1 MNLGNEKDNGIIYI
15 EDNNNFDKEYVNIY
29 KAIYEDIINN
39 FNKKYFSS
47 LEKIQNNKNKIT
59 GLESLKKNLQNSI
72 EEIINKKL
80 IK

>member
-39 FNKKYFSS
+39 FNEKYF
-47 LEKIQNNKNKIT
+47 
-59 GLESLKKNLQNSI
+59 
-72 EEIINKKL
+72 
-80 IK
+80 